1 MHKAQLRVRA
11 CLDEFIQTYGS
22 VQAEALKLDQTELKE
37 KGKKKKGIQ
46 NKPLHAMKFGNILNR
61 NKAMNELMAF
71 ISTNKLMCS
80 LIYLTDGIILPQ
92 QREDLGREV
101 QKTINTGVFRTG
113 FSEAGLHICDI

>member
-1 MHKAQLRVRA
+1 
-11 CLDEFIQTYGS
+11 
-22 VQAEALKLDQTELKE
+22 
-37 KGKKKKGIQ
+37 
-46 NKPLHAMKFGNILNR
+46 MKFGNILNR

-101 QKTINTGVFRTG
+101 QKTINLEFLEPDFQKLASIFVTSEDRLEIKPLISSVAIAKSTGKP
-113 FSEAGLHICDI
+113 